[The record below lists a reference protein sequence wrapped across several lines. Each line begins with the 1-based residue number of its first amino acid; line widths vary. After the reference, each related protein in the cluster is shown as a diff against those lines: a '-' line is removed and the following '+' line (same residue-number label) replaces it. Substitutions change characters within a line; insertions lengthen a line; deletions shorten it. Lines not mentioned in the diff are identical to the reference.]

1 MKLALDSA
9 VLDLRNHLEM
19 PTVFFGHSM
28 GAMLCF
34 EVARRL
40 RKEGLGQPL
49 SLLVSA
55 CHAPQNPAKSEPMS
69 GLPDRELMQRLHCM
83 EGTPP
88 EILEDEDFI
97 NQYVPVL
104 RADLH
109 MADHYQYRPE
119 PPLDL
124 PITAFGGRE
133 DREVQAEELQSWQL
147 QTSKTFQLQMFAGGH
162 FYLRTSEKEFLPAL
176 SEMLEQAAAVLPAPI
191 TSDSHAVNPLHA
203 MQAAAGQTGPGR
215 KHGRPTYLHGEIKN
229 GCRNRTINFPGAGA
243 VRRFNG
249 THIEGVTSV
258 SDA

>member
-1 MKLALDSA
+1 MFRRWARFLPASVELCGLELPGRGLHRQEPLITEMRLALDSA
-9 VLDLRNHLEM
+9 VHDLKSHLDK
-19 PTVFFGHSM
+19 PFVFFGHSM

-40 RKEGLGQPL
+40 RKEGLTQPL

-69 GLPDRELMQRLHCM
+69 GLSDRELMQRLHCM

-124 PITAFGGRE
+124 PITAFGGRD
-133 DREVQAEELQSWQL
+133 DREVQSEELQAWQL
-147 QTSKTFQLQMFAGGH
+147 QTNAAFELQTFAGGH
-162 FYLRTSEKEFLPAL
+162 FYFRTSEKEFLPAL
-176 SEMLEQAAAVLPAPI
+176 AKTLEEAAALSPK
-191 TSDSHAVNPLHA
+191 SFSSSLY
-203 MQAAAGQTGPGR
+203 AAGLPPVMQP
-215 KHGRPTYLHGEIKN
+215 
-229 GCRNRTINFPGAGA
+229 A
-243 VRRFNG
+243 VAKYDPVRGMTTQRVLM
-249 THIEGVTSV
+249 EK
-258 SDA
+258 